1 MNAKLF
7 LIIVLSLF
15 ITTTVSAQMLTKE
28 EKRRVETLIDNVAAR
43 NGISLIRFTTDEDS
57 YICEELDTRPF
68 FNGNLSQW
76 LSQNVK
82 YPLVAAENGIQG
94 QVIVSFVIETN
105 GSITNVGIAR
115 SVDPSLDR
123 EAMRVVNAMPK
134 WTPGYKNG
142 VPVRVRISIPL
153 SFRLQ

>member
-1 MNAKLF
+1 MNVKLF

-28 EKRRVETLIDNVAAR
+28 EKRRVETLIDNVSAR
-43 NGISLIRFTTDEDS
+43 NSISLIRFTTDEDS

-76 LSQNVK
+76 LSQHIT

-94 QVIVSFVIETN
+94 QVIVSFVIDTN

-123 EAMRVVNAMPK
+123 EAVRVVGAMPK

>member
-1 MNAKLF
+1 M
-7 LIIVLSLF
+7 IIVLSLF

-76 LSQNVK
+76 LSQNVT

-123 EAMRVVNAMPK
+123 EAMRVVNVMPK

>member
-1 MNAKLF
+1 MNVKLF

-15 ITTTVSAQMLTKE
+15 ITTTVSAKMLTKE
-28 EKRRVETLIDNVAAR
+28 EKRRVETLIDNVSAR

-57 YICEELDTRPF
+57 YICEDLDTRPF

-76 LSQNVK
+76 LSQHIS
-82 YPLVAAENGIQG
+82 YPIVAAENGIQG
-94 QVIVSFVIETN
+94 QVIVSFVIDTN
-105 GSITNVGIAR
+105 GSITNVSIAR

>member
-1 MNAKLF
+1 
-7 LIIVLSLF
+7 
-15 ITTTVSAQMLTKE
+15 MLTKE

-43 NGISLIRFTTDEDS
+43 NGISLIRFTTAEDS

-76 LSQNVK
+76 LSQHIS
-82 YPLVAAENGIQG
+82 YPIVAAENGIQG

-123 EAMRVVNAMPK
+123 EAVRVVGAMPK